1 MDKVVLFD
9 NKQGEY
15 GVYDTVSEIV
25 FDRLGREIY
34 GIEDILYKYNYLE
47 WNKAYK
53 DMCIE
58 WCKATGMTVQRIE
71 YKQRDVIVA
80 FNIECD
86 KYYIMIE
93 FV

>member
-15 GVYDTVSEIV
+15 GVYDTVSEIM

-34 GIEDILYKYNYLE
+34 DTNDILYKYNYLQ
-47 WNKAYK
+47 WNKVYK

-58 WCKATGMTVQRIE
+58 GCEANCLTVQQVE
-71 YKQRDVIVA
+71 YERRDIIVA
-80 FNIECD
+80 FNVDCD
-86 KYYIMIE
+86 TYCIMIE
-93 FV
+93 FI

>member
-1 MDKVVLFD
+1 MNKVILFD
-9 NKQGEY
+9 NKKGEY
-15 GVYDTVSEIV
+15 GVYDTVSEIM

-34 GIEDILYKYNYLE
+34 GTNDILYKYNHLQ

-58 WCKATGMTVQRIE
+58 GCEANCLTVQRLSYE
-71 YKQRDVIVA
+71 SRDIIVA
-80 FNIECD
+80 FNVDSYAHCI
-86 KYYIMIE
+86 IIE